1 MRVLVTGAAGM
12 LGQDVVG
19 AARERGYEV
28 TALARTDLDITD
40 GAAVARTVR
49 DAAPEAVVNCAAWT
63 DVDGAEADEEEAT
76 RVNGTGAGNVARAAA
91 EAGAVLVHLSSDYV
105 FDGNG
110 RAPYVESDPV
120 APLSAYGRSKLAGE
134 REVADAGSRHVIV
147 RSSWLF
153 GLGGGNFVETMLR
166 LGAEAGELRVVNDQ
180 IGCPTFTGHLAGA
193 LLDLA
198 GGQALGIHHVAGAGA
213 CSWHAFAI
221 EIFRQVGMEVRV
233 DPTTTAQIGRPAP
246 RPAYSVLATAR
257 DDGVQLPE
265 WREGLADY
273 LAERA
278 KLPASGASAEHPA
291 TSEASQGASDARSGT
306 PGGPAA

>member
-1 MRVLVTGAAGM
+1 MRVLATGAGGM

-19 AARERGYEV
+19 AARERGHEL
-28 TALARTDLDITD
+28 TALARSDLDITD
-40 GAAVARTVR
+40 GAAVARTIR
-49 DAAPEAVVNCAAWT
+49 DVCPEAVVNCAAWT

-76 RVNGTGAGNVARAAA
+76 KVNGEAAGNVARASA
-91 EAGAVLVHLSSDYV
+91 EAGAVLVHVSSDYV

-120 APLSAYGRSKLAGE
+120 KPLSAYGRSKLAAE
-134 REVADAGSRHVIV
+134 RQIADAGSRHVIV

-166 LGAEAGELRVVNDQ
+166 RGAEEEELRVVNDQ
-180 IGCPTFTGHLAGA
+180 IGCPTFAGHLADA
-193 LLDLA
+193 LLVLA

-221 EIFRQVGMEVRV
+221 EIFRQAGIEVRV

-257 DDGVQLPE
+257 DDGVHLPE

-273 LAERA
+273 LTQRA
-278 KLPASGASAEHPA
+278 KLPARGASAEHPA
-291 TSEASQGASDARSGT
+291 TSEASEGAPDSR
-306 PGGPAA
+306 GGSPAGAAE